1 MKRLRRLLISLM
13 ITALMAAGMP
23 MTAFAKPDWPSDT
36 GIESEAGIVMD
47 ADSGAVLFGQN
58 IHVQKAPASITK
70 ILTALVVIENSSL
83 DDTIT
88 FSHDAVYNVEDGS
101 GNKNS
106 IEEGDTLSVRDCL
119 YLLLMR
125 SSNQAAK
132 YSILPRHQRLYEM
145 GRLVTGDESEAVSV
159 EPRRQWSWLFGG

>member
-58 IHVQKAPASITK
+58 IHVQKAPAESH
-70 ILTALVVIENSSL
+70 ENI
-83 DDTIT
+83 DGAR
-88 FSHDAVYNVEDGS
+88 SHREQQS
-101 GNKNS
+101 G
-106 IEEGDTLSVRDCL
+106 
-119 YLLLMR
+119 
-125 SSNQAAK
+125 
-132 YSILPRHQRLYEM
+132 
-145 GRLVTGDESEAVSV
+145 
-159 EPRRQWSWLFGG
+159 

>member
-70 ILTALVVIENSSL
+70 ILTALVVIER
-83 DDTIT
+83 TAVWMIR
-88 FSHDAVYNVEDGS
+88 SHFPTMPFTTW
-101 GNKNS
+101 K
-106 IEEGDTLSVRDCL
+106 
-119 YLLLMR
+119 M
-125 SSNQAAK
+125 AAETRTP
-132 YSILPRHQRLYEM
+132 SRRATRFRCAI
-145 GRLVTGDESEAVSV
+145 VSTCC
-159 EPRRQWSWLFGG
+159 

>member
-101 GNKNS
+101 GNKNA

-125 SSNQAAK
+125 SSQNRRGFRPHAPPAH
-132 YSILPRHQRLYEM
+132 S
-145 GRLVTGDESEAVSV
+145 
-159 EPRRQWSWLFGG
+159 PRRFCEDDEREDGGDWL

>member
-88 FSHDAVYNVEDGS
+88 FSTMLFTTW
-101 GNKNS
+101 K
-106 IEEGDTLSVRDCL
+106 
-119 YLLLMR
+119 M
-125 SSNQAAK
+125 AAETRTP
-132 YSILPRHQRLYEM
+132 SRRATRFRCAI
-145 GRLVTGDESEAVSV
+145 VSTCC
-159 EPRRQWSWLFGG
+159 